1 MKHNDI
7 LAAMIS
13 PLCSWYEKNK
23 RVLPWRE
30 NRDPYR
36 VWVSEIMLQQTRVE
50 AALPYYRRFL
60 EVLPTVEALANAS
73 EEQLLK
79 LWEGLGYYSRVRN
92 MQKAAQT
99 VVETYGGQFPADRKL
114 LSGLS
119 GIGEYTAGAVASIA
133 FNLPEPAVDGN
144 VLRVVARLTDD
155 DTDIMLPAFKKE
167 VQAEL
172 SKVYPHAEDCGDLT
186 QAIMELGALVCI
198 PGGVPKCSECPL
210 SHLCLAHKNGREQ
223 ELPVRIVKKEK
234 KLIKR
239 TVFLLEHEGKIA
251 LSKRPES
258 GVLANMWEFPCV
270 DKHLTEKEAQAVAET
285 WGGAK
290 QIFPLTKHRH
300 VFTHLIWDMQAFYVE
315 ALEEKDDFY
324 WVTMEEL
331 SEKIAL
337 PSAMQP
343 FFQALLKQ
351 KNR

>member
-60 EVLPTVEALANAS
+60 EALPTVKALANAP

-99 VVETYGGQFPADRKL
+99 VVEQYDGKFPADRKL

-155 DTDIMLPAFKKE
+155 DTDIMLPAFKKQ

-172 SKVYPHAEDCGDLT
+172 LKVYPQAKDCGDLT

-198 PGGVPKCSECPL
+198 PGGVPKCDICPL
-210 SHLCLAHKNGREQ
+210 SHLCLAKKNGREQ
-223 ELPVRIVKKEK
+223 VLPVRNVKKEK
-234 KLIKR
+234 KLVKR

-251 LSKRPES
+251 LSKRPKT
-258 GVLANMWEFPCV
+258 GVLAGMWEFPAV
-270 DKHLTEKEAQAVAET
+270 EGHLSQENARAAVEALGGCEKVS
-285 WGGAK
+285 K
-290 QIFPLTKHRH
+290 LINHRH
-300 VFTHLIWDMQAFYVE
+300 IFTHLIWDMKSYY
-315 ALEEKDDFY
+315 ALAQKKREDFY
-324 WVTMEEL
+324 WVTPEEL
-331 SEKIAL
+331 AKNIAL

>member
-50 AALPYYRRFL
+50 AALPYYLRFL
-60 EVLPTVEALANAS
+60 EALPTVEALAEAPM
-73 EEQLLK
+73 EQLLK
-79 LWEGLGYYSRVRN
+79 LWEGLGYYSRVKN
-92 MQKAAQT
+92 MQKAAIT
-99 VVETYGGQFPADRKL
+99 VVEQYGGTFPADRKL

-119 GIGEYTAGAVASIA
+119 GIGEYTAGAIASIA

-172 SKVYPHAEDCGDLT
+172 AEVYPLASDCGDLT
-186 QAIMELGALVCI
+186 QAIMELGALICI
-198 PGGVPKCSECPL
+198 PGGVPKCDICPL
-210 SHLCLAHKNGREQ
+210 AHLCMARKEGREQ
-223 ELPVRIVKKEK
+223 VLPIRNVKKDK
-234 KLIKR
+234 KLLKR
-239 TVFLLEHEGKIA
+239 TVFVMEYEGKLA
-251 LSKRPES
+251 LTKRPET
-258 GVLANMWEFPCV
+258 GVLAGMWEFPTVEGHISLKKTDEVLCAMGESESV
-270 DKHLTEKEAQAVAET
+270 SKLTT
-285 WGGAK
+285 
-290 QIFPLTKHRH
+290 HRH
-300 VFTHLIWDMQAFYVE
+300 VFTHLIWDMQCFYVVPK
-315 ALEEKDDFY
+315 EKSEDFF
-324 WVTMEEL
+324 WVTPEEL
-331 SEKIAL
+331 EKSIAL

-343 FFQALLKQ
+343 FFQAFLEQKQ
-351 KNR
+351 S